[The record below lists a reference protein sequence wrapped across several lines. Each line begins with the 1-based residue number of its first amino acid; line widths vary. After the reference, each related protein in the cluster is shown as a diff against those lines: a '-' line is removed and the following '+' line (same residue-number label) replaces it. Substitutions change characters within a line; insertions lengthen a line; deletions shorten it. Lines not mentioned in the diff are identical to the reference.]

1 MKRINKTQN
10 NLQTVWNELDLG
22 YEHIERAIENLSRM
36 VDLPM
41 ELEKMIDRYD
51 LSGITALKQ
60 EVEALME
67 E

>member
-10 NLQTVWNELDLG
+10 SLQTVWNELDMG
-22 YEHIERAIENLSRM
+22 YEHMERAIENLSRM
-36 VDLPM
+36 VDLPT

-51 LSGITALKQ
+51 LSEITVLKQ

-67 E
+67 K

>member
-36 VDLPM
+36 VDLPT
-41 ELEKMIDRYD
+41 ELKRMIDQYD
-51 LSGITALKQ
+51 LSGISALKQ
-60 EVEALME
+60 EVEVLME